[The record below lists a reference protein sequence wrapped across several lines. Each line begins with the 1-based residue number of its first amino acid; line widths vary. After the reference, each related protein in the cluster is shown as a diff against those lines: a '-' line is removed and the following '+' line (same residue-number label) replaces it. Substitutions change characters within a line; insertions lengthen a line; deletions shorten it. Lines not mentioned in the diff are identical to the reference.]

1 MIDEELIEKKIDLI
15 LKNLDYL
22 EEVKEIDDDVFLKS
36 FEKLQATKHSLQ
48 EVIESCID
56 ISNHIISNEGWD
68 RAETYSE
75 MFERLYENDVIG
87 SGLNDRLGNM
97 ARFRNL
103 LVHRYGIID
112 DKKVLHILRERLG
125 DIYRFIEDVEKFID
139 EDNR

>member
-1 MIDEELIEKKIDLI
+1 MIDEELVEKKIDLI
-15 LKNLDYL
+15 LKNLNYL
-22 EEVKEIDDDVFLKS
+22 EEVKEVDDEELLGS

-56 ISNHIISNEGWD
+56 ISNHIISSEGWE

-75 MFERLYENDVIG
+75 MFERLYENNVIG
-87 SGLNDRLGNM
+87 SKLNDRLGNM

-103 LVHRYGIID
+103 LVHRYGIVD

-125 DIYRFIEDVEKFID
+125 DIYRFIKDIEKFLD
-139 EDNR
+139 EYSE

>member
-1 MIDEELIEKKIDLI
+1 MIDEEMVEKKIDLI
-15 LKNLDYL
+15 FKNLDYL
-22 EEVKEIDDDVFLKS
+22 EEVKEIDDDEFLKS

-56 ISNHIISNEGWD
+56 ISNHIISSEGWE

-87 SGLNDRLGNM
+87 SELNARLGNM

-103 LVHRYGIID
+103 LVHHYGIVD
-112 DKKVLHILRERLG
+112 DKKVLHILRTRLE
-125 DIYRFIEDVEKFID
+125 DIYSFIEDIEKLLD
-139 EDNR
+139 EHHE

>member
-1 MIDEELIEKKIDLI
+1 MIDEELVEKKIDLI

-22 EEVKEIDDDVFLKS
+22 EEVKEIDDDVLLKS

-56 ISNHIISNEGWD
+56 ISNHIISSEGLE

-87 SGLNDRLGNM
+87 SDLNDRLGNM

-103 LVHRYGIID
+103 LVHRYGIVD
-112 DKKVLHILRERLG
+112 DKKVLHILRERLS
-125 DIYRFIEDVEKFID
+125 DIYKFIEDVEKFLD
-139 EDNR
+139 EYSE

>member
-22 EEVKEIDDDVFLKS
+22 EEVKEIDDEEFLRS
-36 FEKLQATKHSLQ
+36 FEKVQATKHSLQ
-48 EVIESCID
+48 EAIESCID
-56 ISNHIISNEGWD
+56 ISNHMISSEGWE

-87 SGLNDRLGNM
+87 KGLNDRLGNM

-103 LVHRYGIID
+103 LVHRYGIVD
-112 DKKVLHILRERLG
+112 DKKVLHILRGRLE
-125 DIYRFIEDVEKFID
+125 DIYAFVEEIEKILD
-139 EDNR
+139 ESSD

>member
-1 MIDEELIEKKIDLI
+1 MIDEELVEKKIDLI
-15 LKNLDYL
+15 FKNLDYL
-22 EEVKEIDDDVFLKS
+22 DEVKEIDDDEFLKS

-56 ISNHIISNEGWD
+56 ISNHIISSKGWE

-87 SGLNDRLGNM
+87 SELNARLGNM

-103 LVHRYGIID
+103 LVHRYGIVD
-112 DKKVLHILRERLG
+112 DKKVLHILRVRMG
-125 DIYRFIEDVEKFID
+125 DIHSFVEDIEKLLD
-139 EDNR
+139 EYHE

>member
-1 MIDEELIEKKIDLI
+1 MIDEELVEKKIDLI
-15 LKNLDYL
+15 FKNLDYL
-22 EEVKEIDDDVFLKS
+22 EEVKEIDDDEFLKS

-56 ISNHIISNEGWD
+56 ISNHIISSEGWE

-87 SGLNDRLGNM
+87 SELNTRLGNM

-103 LVHRYGIID
+103 LVHRYGTVD
-112 DKKVLHILRERLG
+112 DKKVLNILRVRLG
-125 DIYRFIEDVEKFID
+125 DIYSFVEDIEKLLD
-139 EDNR
+139 EYHE

>member
-1 MIDEELIEKKIDLI
+1 MIDEELVEKKIDLI

-22 EEVKEIDDDVFLKS
+22 EEVKEIDEDAFLKS

-48 EVIESCID
+48 EIIESCID
-56 ISNHIISNEGWD
+56 ISNHIISSEGLE

-87 SGLNDRLGNM
+87 SDLNDRLGNM

-103 LVHRYGIID
+103 LVHRYGIVD
-112 DKKVLHILRERLG
+112 DKKVLHILRERLS
-125 DIYRFIEDVEKFID
+125 DIYRFIEDVENFLD
-139 EDNR
+139 EYSE